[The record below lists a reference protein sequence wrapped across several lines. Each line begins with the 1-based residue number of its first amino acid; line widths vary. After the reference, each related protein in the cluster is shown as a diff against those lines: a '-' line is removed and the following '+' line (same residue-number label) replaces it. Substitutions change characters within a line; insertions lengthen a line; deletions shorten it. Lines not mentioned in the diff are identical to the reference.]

1 MDGRRVVVV
10 GAGIT
15 GLSAAHRLAVDHPHL
30 AVTVLEADDLAG
42 GNLRTS
48 PLTGIGTDVDEGA
61 DAFLV
66 RVPWAA
72 DLCAELGLADEL
84 VACLLYTSDAADE

>member
-48 PLTGIGTDVDEGA
+48 PLTGIGTVS
-61 DAFLV
+61 
-66 RVPWAA
+66 
-72 DLCAELGLADEL
+72 
-84 VACLLYTSDAADE
+84 YTHLRAHET